1 MMTYLW
7 EKMGCRRDEKRNT
20 QFDARVS
27 RDTRDEF
34 AKGAQGFVKKTYAKV
49 PLPQKNEEKEKAGVK
64 F

>member
-1 MMTYLW
+1 
-7 EKMGCRRDEKRNT
+7 MGCRRDEKRNT